1 MITID
6 VLESEIKKNS
16 IANGYVFCGL
26 DEELIKSSIDPIIK
40 KVLDKDFLDL
50 NFIKTILFRG
60 NFMDKIKV
68 ALIKCDNYELNE
80 VKLAINRGIDLL
92 GGIDLFIKEGDKIL
106 LKPNLLASESAEK
119 SVTTHPVVFEAIISI
134 LQEIKEN
141 KNIKKISYGD
151 SPGIGKGI
159 SVAQKSG
166 INEVA
171 EKLNIEYA
179 DFDEPVGVSFN
190 EGIKEKSFTI
200 AKPILEADTIIS
212 LPKLKSHALTIMT
225 GAVKN
230 QFGCIPGFRKAEY
243 HLKLPDFDDFSTM
256 LLDLNKLINPKLYI
270 MDGIMAM
277 EGNGPR
283 SGNPKKLN
291 VLLLSSDAIAL
302 DYVASQIISF
312 DYNLIPTI
320 KMGFKLGF
328 SNKENIEIVGDNIES
343 VKVNDFKKPHKRI
356 GIGRSLMKLSAFPI
370 IKRLFA
376 IMIPKPVIE
385 YSKCVK
391 CGVCVKVCP
400 VTPLALNFNKKG
412 KNYPPEYYYDKCIT
426 CYCCQE
432 LCPHKAIILKRKF

>member
-1 MITID
+1 M
-6 VLESEIKKNS
+6 S
-16 IANGYVFCGL
+16 
-26 DEELIKSSIDPIIK
+26 
-40 KVLDKDFLDL
+40 
-50 NFIKTILFRG
+50 
-60 NFMDKIKV
+60 KV
-68 ALIKCDNYELNE
+68 ALIKCDNYNLEE
-80 VKLAINRGIDLL
+80 VKLAIKRGVDLL
-92 GGIDLFIKEGDKIL
+92 GGIDSFIEEGDKIL

-119 SVTTHPVVFEAIISI
+119 SVTTHPIIFEAIISI
-134 LQEIKEN
+134 LQEIKDK

-151 SPGIGKGI
+151 SPGVGKGI

-166 INEVA
+166 ISEVA
-171 EKLNIEYA
+171 DRLNIEYA
-179 DFDEPVGVSFN
+179 DFDEPAGVNFKD
-190 EGIKEKSFTI
+190 GIKEKSFTI
-200 AKPILEADTIIS
+200 AKPILEANAIIS

-283 SGNPKKLN
+283 SGVPRKLN
-291 VLLLSSDAIAL
+291 VLLLSSDAVAL

-320 KMGFKLGF
+320 KMGFKYGF

-356 GIGRSLMKLSAFPI
+356 GIGRSLMKLSGFPI

-385 YSKCVK
+385 HSKCVK

-412 KNYPPEYYYDKCIT
+412 KNHPPEYYYDKCIT

>member
-1 MITID
+1 
-6 VLESEIKKNS
+6 
-16 IANGYVFCGL
+16 
-26 DEELIKSSIDPIIK
+26 
-40 KVLDKDFLDL
+40 
-50 NFIKTILFRG
+50 
-60 NFMDKIKV
+60 MDKIKV
-68 ALIKCDNYELNE
+68 ALIKCDNYELSE
-80 VKLAINRGIDLL
+80 VKSAINRGIDLL

-119 SVTTHPVVFEAIISI
+119 SVTTHPIVFEAIISI
-134 LQEIKEN
+134 LQEIKEK

-166 INEVA
+166 ISEVA

-179 DFDEPVGVSFN
+179 DFDEPVGISFN

-328 SNKENIEIVGDNIES
+328 SNKENIEIVGDNIET
-343 VKVNDFKKPHKRI
+343 VKVFDFKKPHKRI
-356 GIGRSLMKLSAFPI
+356 GIGRSLMKLSRFRV

-376 IMIPKPVIE
+376 ITIPKPVIE
-385 YSKCVK
+385 YDKCVK

>member
-1 MITID
+1 
-6 VLESEIKKNS
+6 
-16 IANGYVFCGL
+16 
-26 DEELIKSSIDPIIK
+26 
-40 KVLDKDFLDL
+40 
-50 NFIKTILFRG
+50 
-60 NFMDKIKV
+60 MDKIKV
-68 ALIKCDNYELNE
+68 ALIKCDNYELSE
-80 VKLAINRGIDLL
+80 VKSAINRGIDLL
-92 GGIDLFIKEGDKIL
+92 GGIDLFVKEGDKIL

-119 SVTTHPVVFEAIISI
+119 SVTTHPIVFEAIISI
-134 LQEIKEN
+134 LQEIKEK

-166 INEVA
+166 ISEVA

-179 DFDEPVGVSFN
+179 YFDEPVGVSFN

-328 SNKENIEIVGDNIES
+328 SNKGNIEIVGDNIES

-356 GIGRSLMKLSAFPI
+356 GIGRSLMKLSTFPI

-385 YSKCVK
+385 YGKCVK

>member
-1 MITID
+1 MI
-6 VLESEIKKNS
+6 ENK
-16 IANGYVFCGL
+16 
-26 DEELIKSSIDPIIK
+26 
-40 KVLDKDFLDL
+40 
-50 NFIKTILFRG
+50 
-60 NFMDKIKV
+60 DKIKV
-68 ALIKCDNYELNE
+68 ALIKCDSYDLNK
-80 VKLAINRGIDLL
+80 VKSAINRGIDLL
-92 GGIDLFIKEGDKIL
+92 GGIDSFIKYGDKIL

-119 SVTTHPVVFEAIISI
+119 SVTTHPIVFEAIISI
-134 LQEIKEN
+134 LQEKAKE
-141 KNIKKISYGD
+141 KNIEKISYGD

-166 INEVA
+166 ISEVA
-171 EKLNIEYA
+171 ERLKIEYA
-179 DFDEPVGVSFN
+179 DFDEPIGISFN

-200 AKPILEADTIIS
+200 AKPITEADTIIS
-212 LPKLKSHALTIMT
+212 LPKLKSHALTVMT

-256 LLDLNKLINPKLYI
+256 LLDLNKLISPKLYI
-270 MDGIMAM
+270 MDGITAM

-283 SGNPKKLN
+283 SGNPRKLN
-291 VLLLSSDAIAL
+291 VLLLSSDAVAL

-312 DYNLIPTI
+312 DYNSIPTI

-328 SNKENIEIVGDNIES
+328 SNKENIEIVGDNIET

-356 GIGRSLMKLSAFPI
+356 GIGRSLMKLSRFRV

-376 IMIPKPVIE
+376 ITIPKPAIE
-385 YSKCVK
+385 YDKCVK

-400 VTPLALNFNKKG
+400 VTPLALNFDKKG
-412 KNYPPEYYYDKCIT
+412 RNFPPEYYYDKCIT

-432 LCPHKAIILKRKF
+432 LCPHKAIVLKRKF

>member
-1 MITID
+1 
-6 VLESEIKKNS
+6 
-16 IANGYVFCGL
+16 
-26 DEELIKSSIDPIIK
+26 
-40 KVLDKDFLDL
+40 
-50 NFIKTILFRG
+50 
-60 NFMDKIKV
+60 MDKIKV
-68 ALIKCDNYELNE
+68 ALIKCDNYELSE
-80 VKLAINRGIDLL
+80 VKSAINRGIDLL
-92 GGIDLFIKEGDKIL
+92 GGIDLFVKEGDKIL

-119 SVTTHPVVFEAIISI
+119 SVTTHPIVFEAIISI
-134 LQEIKEN
+134 LQEIKEK

-166 INEVA
+166 ISEVA

-256 LLDLNKLINPKLYI
+256 LLDLNKLISPKLYI

-356 GIGRSLMKLSAFPI
+356 GIGRSLMKLSTFPI

-385 YSKCVK
+385 YGKCVK

>member
-1 MITID
+1 MI
-6 VLESEIKKNS
+6 E
-16 IANGYVFCGL
+16 
-26 DEELIKSSIDPIIK
+26 
-40 KVLDKDFLDL
+40 
-50 NFIKTILFRG
+50 
-60 NFMDKIKV
+60 DKIKV
-68 ALIKCDNYELNE
+68 ALIKCDSYDLNK
-80 VKLAINRGIDLL
+80 VKNAINRGIDLL
-92 GGIDLFIKEGDKIL
+92 GGINAFVKDGDKIL

-119 SVTTHPVVFEAIISI
+119 SVTTHPIVFEAIISI
-134 LQEIKEN
+134 LQEKSKE

-151 SPGIGKGI
+151 SPGIGNGI

-171 EKLNIEYA
+171 QRLKIEYA
-179 DFDEPVGVSFN
+179 DFDEPVGISFN

-200 AKPILEADTIIS
+200 AKPITEADTIIS
-212 LPKLKSHALTIMT
+212 LPKLKSHALTVMT

-283 SGNPKKLN
+283 SGSPKKLN
-291 VLLLSSDAIAL
+291 VLLLSSDAVAL

-312 DYNLIPTI
+312 DYNSIPTI

-356 GIGRSLMKLSAFPI
+356 GIGRSLMKLSRFRV

-385 YSKCVK
+385 EGKCVK

-400 VTPLALNFNKKG
+400 VTPLALNFNKRG
-412 KNYPPEYYYDKCIT
+412 KNFPPEYYYDKCIT

-432 LCPHKAIILKRKF
+432 LCPHKAIVLKRKF

>member
-1 MITID
+1 
-6 VLESEIKKNS
+6 
-16 IANGYVFCGL
+16 
-26 DEELIKSSIDPIIK
+26 
-40 KVLDKDFLDL
+40 
-50 NFIKTILFRG
+50 
-60 NFMDKIKV
+60 MDKIKV
-68 ALIKCDNYELNE
+68 ALIKCDNYELSE
-80 VKLAINRGIDLL
+80 VKSAINRGIDLL

-134 LQEIKEN
+134 LQEIKEK

-166 INEVA
+166 ISEVA

-179 DFDEPVGVSFN
+179 DFDEPIGISFN

-200 AKPILEADTIIS
+200 AKPILEANTIIS

-356 GIGRSLMKLSAFPI
+356 GIGRSLMKLSSFPI

-376 IMIPKPVIE
+376 ITIPKPVIE
-385 YSKCVK
+385 YDKCVK

>member
-1 MITID
+1 MI
-6 VLESEIKKNS
+6 ENK
-16 IANGYVFCGL
+16 
-26 DEELIKSSIDPIIK
+26 
-40 KVLDKDFLDL
+40 
-50 NFIKTILFRG
+50 
-60 NFMDKIKV
+60 DKIKV
-68 ALIKCDNYELNE
+68 ALIKCDSYDLNK
-80 VKLAINRGIDLL
+80 VKSAINRGIDLL
-92 GGIDLFIKEGDKIL
+92 GGIDSFIKDGDKIL

-119 SVTTHPVVFEAIISI
+119 SVTTHPIVFEAIISI
-134 LQEIKEN
+134 LQEKAKE
-141 KNIKKISYGD
+141 KNIEKISYGD

-166 INEVA
+166 ISEVA
-171 EKLNIEYA
+171 ERLKIEYA
-179 DFDEPVGVSFN
+179 DFDEPIGISFN

-200 AKPILEADTIIS
+200 AKPITEADTIIS
-212 LPKLKSHALTIMT
+212 LPKLKSHALTVMT

-256 LLDLNKLINPKLYI
+256 LLDLNKLISPKLYI
-270 MDGIMAM
+270 MDGITAM

-283 SGNPKKLN
+283 SGNPRKLN
-291 VLLLSSDAIAL
+291 VLLLSSDAVAL

-312 DYNLIPTI
+312 DYNSIPTI

-343 VKVNDFKKPHKRI
+343 VKVFDFKKPHKRI
-356 GIGRSLMKLSAFPI
+356 GIGRSLMKLSRFRL

-376 IMIPKPVIE
+376 ITIPKPAIE
-385 YSKCVK
+385 YDKCVK

-400 VTPLALNFNKKG
+400 VTPLALNFDKKG
-412 KNYPPEYYYDKCIT
+412 RNFPPEYYYDKCIT

-432 LCPHKAIILKRKF
+432 LCPHKAIVLKRKF

>member
-1 MITID
+1 
-6 VLESEIKKNS
+6 
-16 IANGYVFCGL
+16 
-26 DEELIKSSIDPIIK
+26 
-40 KVLDKDFLDL
+40 
-50 NFIKTILFRG
+50 
-60 NFMDKIKV
+60 MDKIKV
-68 ALIKCDNYELNE
+68 ALIKCDNYELSE
-80 VKLAINRGIDLL
+80 LKSAINRGIDLL

-134 LQEIKEN
+134 LQEIKEK

-166 INEVA
+166 ISEVA

-179 DFDEPVGVSFN
+179 DFDEPVGISFN

-356 GIGRSLMKLSAFPI
+356 GIGRSLMKLSSFPI

-376 IMIPKPVIE
+376 ITIPKPVIE
-385 YSKCVK
+385 YDKCVK

>member
-1 MITID
+1 
-6 VLESEIKKNS
+6 
-16 IANGYVFCGL
+16 
-26 DEELIKSSIDPIIK
+26 
-40 KVLDKDFLDL
+40 
-50 NFIKTILFRG
+50 
-60 NFMDKIKV
+60 MDKIKV
-68 ALIKCDNYELNE
+68 ALIKCDNYELSE
-80 VKLAINRGIDLL
+80 VKSAINRGIDLL
-92 GGIDLFIKEGDKIL
+92 GGIDLFVKEGDKIL

-119 SVTTHPVVFEAIISI
+119 SVTTHPIVFEAIISI
-134 LQEIKEN
+134 LQEIKEK

-166 INEVA
+166 ISEVA

-328 SNKENIEIVGDNIES
+328 SNKGNIEIVGDNIES

-356 GIGRSLMKLSAFPI
+356 GIGRSLMKLSTFPI

>member
-1 MITID
+1 
-6 VLESEIKKNS
+6 
-16 IANGYVFCGL
+16 
-26 DEELIKSSIDPIIK
+26 
-40 KVLDKDFLDL
+40 
-50 NFIKTILFRG
+50 
-60 NFMDKIKV
+60 MDKIKV
-68 ALIKCDNYELNE
+68 ALIKCDNYELSE
-80 VKLAINRGIDLL
+80 VKSAINRGIDLL

-119 SVTTHPVVFEAIISI
+119 SVTTHPIVFEAIISI
-134 LQEIKEN
+134 LQEIKEK

-166 INEVA
+166 ISEVA
-171 EKLNIEYA
+171 QRLKIEYA
-179 DFDEPVGVSFN
+179 DFDEPIGVSFN

-356 GIGRSLMKLSAFPI
+356 GIGRSLMKLSTFPI

>member
-1 MITID
+1 MI
-6 VLESEIKKNS
+6 E
-16 IANGYVFCGL
+16 
-26 DEELIKSSIDPIIK
+26 
-40 KVLDKDFLDL
+40 
-50 NFIKTILFRG
+50 
-60 NFMDKIKV
+60 DKIKV
-68 ALIKCDNYELNE
+68 ALIKCDSYDLNK
-80 VKLAINRGIDLL
+80 VKNAINRGIDLL
-92 GGIDLFIKEGDKIL
+92 GGINAFVKDGDKIL

-119 SVTTHPVVFEAIISI
+119 SVTTHPIVFEAIISI
-134 LQEIKEN
+134 LQEKSKE

-151 SPGIGKGI
+151 SPGIGNGI

-171 EKLNIEYA
+171 QRLKIEYA
-179 DFDEPVGVSFN
+179 DFDEPVGISFN

-200 AKPILEADTIIS
+200 AKPITEADTIIS
-212 LPKLKSHALTIMT
+212 LPKLKSHALTVMT

-283 SGNPKKLN
+283 SGSPKKLN
-291 VLLLSSDAIAL
+291 VLLLSSDAVAL

-312 DYNLIPTI
+312 DYNSIPTI

-356 GIGRSLMKLSAFPI
+356 GIGRSLMKLSRFRV

-385 YSKCVK
+385 YDKCVK

-400 VTPLALNFNKKG
+400 VTPLALNFNKRG
-412 KNYPPEYYYDKCIT
+412 KNFPPEYYYDKCIT

-432 LCPHKAIILKRKF
+432 LCPHKAIVLKRKF

>member
-1 MITID
+1 
-6 VLESEIKKNS
+6 
-16 IANGYVFCGL
+16 
-26 DEELIKSSIDPIIK
+26 
-40 KVLDKDFLDL
+40 
-50 NFIKTILFRG
+50 
-60 NFMDKIKV
+60 MDKIKV
-68 ALIKCDNYELNE
+68 ALIKCDNYELSE
-80 VKLAINRGIDLL
+80 VKSAINRGIDLL

-119 SVTTHPVVFEAIISI
+119 SVTTHPIVFEAIISI
-134 LQEIKEN
+134 LQEIKEK

-166 INEVA
+166 ISEVA

-179 DFDEPVGVSFN
+179 DFDEPIGVSFN

-356 GIGRSLMKLSAFPI
+356 GIGRSLMKLSVFPI

>member
-1 MITID
+1 
-6 VLESEIKKNS
+6 
-16 IANGYVFCGL
+16 
-26 DEELIKSSIDPIIK
+26 
-40 KVLDKDFLDL
+40 
-50 NFIKTILFRG
+50 
-60 NFMDKIKV
+60 MDKIKV
-68 ALIKCDNYELNE
+68 ALIKCDNYELSE
-80 VKLAINRGIDLL
+80 VKSAINRGIDLL
-92 GGIDLFIKEGDKIL
+92 GGIDLFVKEGDKIL

-119 SVTTHPVVFEAIISI
+119 SVTTHPIVFEAIISI
-134 LQEIKEN
+134 LQEIKEK

-159 SVAQKSG
+159 FVAQKSG
-166 INEVA
+166 ISEVA

-179 DFDEPVGVSFN
+179 YFDEPVGVSFN

>member
-1 MITID
+1 
-6 VLESEIKKNS
+6 
-16 IANGYVFCGL
+16 
-26 DEELIKSSIDPIIK
+26 
-40 KVLDKDFLDL
+40 
-50 NFIKTILFRG
+50 
-60 NFMDKIKV
+60 MDKIKV
-68 ALIKCDNYELNE
+68 ALIKCDNYELSE
-80 VKLAINRGIDLL
+80 VKSAINRGIDLL

-119 SVTTHPVVFEAIISI
+119 SVTTHPIVFEAIISI
-134 LQEIKEN
+134 LQEIKEK

-166 INEVA
+166 ISEVA

-179 DFDEPVGVSFN
+179 DFDEPIGISFN

-356 GIGRSLMKLSAFPI
+356 GIGRSLMKLSRFRV

-376 IMIPKPVIE
+376 ITIPKPVIE

>member
-1 MITID
+1 M
-6 VLESEIKKNS
+6 S
-16 IANGYVFCGL
+16 
-26 DEELIKSSIDPIIK
+26 
-40 KVLDKDFLDL
+40 
-50 NFIKTILFRG
+50 
-60 NFMDKIKV
+60 KV
-68 ALIKCDNYELNE
+68 ALIKCDSYYLNK
-80 VKLAINRGIDLL
+80 VKSAINRGIDLL
-92 GGIDLFIKEGDKIL
+92 GGIDSFIKDGDKIL

-119 SVTTHPVVFEAIISI
+119 SVTTHPIVFEAIISI
-134 LQEIKEN
+134 LQEKSKE
-141 KNIKKISYGD
+141 KNIEKISYGD

-166 INEVA
+166 ISEVA
-171 EKLNIEYA
+171 ERLKIEYA
-179 DFDEPVGVSFN
+179 DFDEPIGISFN

-200 AKPILEADTIIS
+200 AKPITEADTIIS
-212 LPKLKSHALTIMT
+212 LPKLKSHALTVMT

-256 LLDLNKLINPKLYI
+256 LLDLNKLISPKLYI
-270 MDGIMAM
+270 MDGITAM

-283 SGNPKKLN
+283 SGNPRKLN
-291 VLLLSSDAIAL
+291 VLLLSSDAVAL

-312 DYNLIPTI
+312 DYNSIPTI

-328 SNKENIEIVGDNIES
+328 SNKENIEIVGDNIET

-356 GIGRSLMKLSAFPI
+356 GIGRSLMKLSRFRV

-376 IMIPKPVIE
+376 ITIPKPAIE
-385 YSKCVK
+385 YDKCVK

-400 VTPLALNFNKKG
+400 VTPLALNFDKKG
-412 KNYPPEYYYDKCIT
+412 RNFPPEYYYDKCIT

-432 LCPHKAIILKRKF
+432 LCPHKAIVLKRKF

>member
-1 MITID
+1 MI
-6 VLESEIKKNS
+6 ENK
-16 IANGYVFCGL
+16 
-26 DEELIKSSIDPIIK
+26 
-40 KVLDKDFLDL
+40 
-50 NFIKTILFRG
+50 
-60 NFMDKIKV
+60 DKIKV
-68 ALIKCDNYELNE
+68 ALIKCDSYDLNK
-80 VKLAINRGIDLL
+80 VKSAINRGIDLL
-92 GGIDLFIKEGDKIL
+92 GGIDSFIKDGDKIL

-119 SVTTHPVVFEAIISI
+119 SVTTHPIVFEAIISI
-134 LQEIKEN
+134 LQEKSKE
-141 KNIKKISYGD
+141 KNIEKISYGD

-166 INEVA
+166 ISEVA
-171 EKLNIEYA
+171 ERLKIEYA
-179 DFDEPVGVSFN
+179 DFDEPIGISFN

-200 AKPILEADTIIS
+200 AKPITEADTIIS
-212 LPKLKSHALTIMT
+212 LPKLKSHALTVMT

-256 LLDLNKLINPKLYI
+256 LLDLNKLISPKLYI
-270 MDGIMAM
+270 MDGITAM

-283 SGNPKKLN
+283 SGNPRKLN
-291 VLLLSSDAIAL
+291 VLLLSSDAVAL

-312 DYNLIPTI
+312 DYNSVPTI

-328 SNKENIEIVGDNIES
+328 SNKENIEIVGDNIET

-356 GIGRSLMKLSAFPI
+356 GIGRSLMKLSRFRV

-376 IMIPKPVIE
+376 ITIPKPAIE
-385 YSKCVK
+385 YDKCVK

-400 VTPLALNFNKKG
+400 VTPLALNFDKKG
-412 KNYPPEYYYDKCIT
+412 RNFPPEYYYDKCIT

-432 LCPHKAIILKRKF
+432 LCPHKAIVLKRKF

>member
-1 MITID
+1 
-6 VLESEIKKNS
+6 
-16 IANGYVFCGL
+16 
-26 DEELIKSSIDPIIK
+26 
-40 KVLDKDFLDL
+40 
-50 NFIKTILFRG
+50 
-60 NFMDKIKV
+60 MDKIKV
-68 ALIKCDNYELNE
+68 ALIKCDNYELSE
-80 VKLAINRGIDLL
+80 VKSAINRGIDLL
-92 GGIDLFIKEGDKIL
+92 GGIDLFVKEGDKIL

-119 SVTTHPVVFEAIISI
+119 SVTTHPIVFEAIISI
-134 LQEIKEN
+134 LQEIKEK

-166 INEVA
+166 ISEVA

-356 GIGRSLMKLSAFPI
+356 GIGRSLMKLSTFPI

-385 YSKCVK
+385 YGKCVK

>member
-1 MITID
+1 
-6 VLESEIKKNS
+6 
-16 IANGYVFCGL
+16 
-26 DEELIKSSIDPIIK
+26 
-40 KVLDKDFLDL
+40 
-50 NFIKTILFRG
+50 
-60 NFMDKIKV
+60 MDKIKV
-68 ALIKCDNYELNE
+68 ALIKCDNYELSE
-80 VKLAINRGIDLL
+80 VKSAINRGIDLL
-92 GGIDLFIKEGDKIL
+92 GGIDLFVKEGDKIL

-134 LQEIKEN
+134 LQEIKEK

-166 INEVA
+166 ISEVA

-243 HLKLPDFDDFSTM
+243 HLKLPDFDNFSTM

-356 GIGRSLMKLSAFPI
+356 EIGRSLMKLSAFPI

>member
-1 MITID
+1 M
-6 VLESEIKKNS
+6 S
-16 IANGYVFCGL
+16 
-26 DEELIKSSIDPIIK
+26 
-40 KVLDKDFLDL
+40 KV
-50 NFIKTILFRG
+50 
-60 NFMDKIKV
+60 V
-68 ALIKCDNYELNE
+68 LIKCDSYDLNK
-80 VKLAINRGIDLL
+80 VKDAINRGIDLL
-92 GGIDLFIKEGDKIL
+92 GGIDAFIKDGDKIL

-119 SVTTHPVVFEAIISI
+119 SVTTHPIVFEAIISI
-134 LQEIKEN
+134 LQEKSKE

-151 SPGIGKGI
+151 SPGIGNGI

-166 INEVA
+166 ISEVA
-171 EKLNIEYA
+171 QRLKIEYA
-179 DFDEPVGVSFN
+179 DFDEPVGISFN

-200 AKPILEADTIIS
+200 AKPITEADTIIS
-212 LPKLKSHALTIMT
+212 LPKLKSHALTVMT

-256 LLDLNKLINPKLYI
+256 LLDLNKLVSPKLYI

-291 VLLLSSDAIAL
+291 VLLLSSDAVAL

-312 DYNLIPTI
+312 DYNSIPTI

-356 GIGRSLMKLSAFPI
+356 GIGRSLMKLSRFRV

-376 IMIPKPVIE
+376 ITIPKPVIE
-385 YSKCVK
+385 YDKCVK

-412 KNYPPEYYYDKCIT
+412 KNFPPEYYYDKCIT

-432 LCPHKAIILKRKF
+432 LCPHKAIVLKRKF

>member
-1 MITID
+1 MI
-6 VLESEIKKNS
+6 E
-16 IANGYVFCGL
+16 
-26 DEELIKSSIDPIIK
+26 
-40 KVLDKDFLDL
+40 
-50 NFIKTILFRG
+50 
-60 NFMDKIKV
+60 DKIKV
-68 ALIKCDNYELNE
+68 ALIKCDSYDLNK
-80 VKLAINRGIDLL
+80 VKNAINRGIDLL
-92 GGIDLFIKEGDKIL
+92 GGIDAFIKDGDKIL

-119 SVTTHPVVFEAIISI
+119 SVTTHPIVFEAIISI
-134 LQEIKEN
+134 LQEKSKE

-151 SPGIGKGI
+151 SPGIGNGI

-166 INEVA
+166 ISEVA
-171 EKLNIEYA
+171 QRLKIEYA
-179 DFDEPVGVSFN
+179 DFDEPVGISFN

-200 AKPILEADTIIS
+200 AKPITEADTIIS
-212 LPKLKSHALTIMT
+212 LPKLKSHALTVMT

-291 VLLLSSDAIAL
+291 VLLLSSDAVAL

-312 DYNLIPTI
+312 DYNSIPTI

-356 GIGRSLMKLSAFPI
+356 GIGRSLMKLSRFRV

-376 IMIPKPVIE
+376 IMIPKPVIDE
-385 YSKCVK
+385 GKCVK

-412 KNYPPEYYYDKCIT
+412 KNFPPEYYYDKCIT

-432 LCPHKAIILKRKF
+432 LCPHKAIVLKRKF

>member
-1 MITID
+1 MI
-6 VLESEIKKNS
+6 ENK
-16 IANGYVFCGL
+16 
-26 DEELIKSSIDPIIK
+26 
-40 KVLDKDFLDL
+40 
-50 NFIKTILFRG
+50 
-60 NFMDKIKV
+60 DKIKV
-68 ALIKCDNYELNE
+68 ALIKCDSYDLNK
-80 VKLAINRGIDLL
+80 VKSAINRGIDLL
-92 GGIDLFIKEGDKIL
+92 GGIDSFIKDGDKIL

-119 SVTTHPVVFEAIISI
+119 SVTTHPIVFEAIISI
-134 LQEIKEN
+134 LQEKAKE
-141 KNIKKISYGD
+141 KNIEKISYGD

-166 INEVA
+166 ISEVA
-171 EKLNIEYA
+171 ERLKIEYA
-179 DFDEPVGVSFN
+179 DFDEPIGISFN

-200 AKPILEADTIIS
+200 AKPITEADTIIS
-212 LPKLKSHALTIMT
+212 LPKLKSHALTVMT

-256 LLDLNKLINPKLYI
+256 LLDLNKLISPKLYI
-270 MDGIMAM
+270 MDGITAM

-283 SGNPKKLN
+283 SGNPRKLN
-291 VLLLSSDAIAL
+291 VLLLSSDAVAL

-312 DYNLIPTI
+312 DYNSIPTI

-328 SNKENIEIVGDNIES
+328 SNKENIEIVGDNIET

-356 GIGRSLMKLSAFPI
+356 GIGRSLMKLSRFRV

-376 IMIPKPVIE
+376 ITIPKPAIE
-385 YSKCVK
+385 YDKCVK

-400 VTPLALNFNKKG
+400 VTPLALNFDKKG
-412 KNYPPEYYYDKCIT
+412 RNFPPEYYYDKCIT

-432 LCPHKAIILKRKF
+432 LCPHKAIVLKRKF

>member
-1 MITID
+1 MI
-6 VLESEIKKNS
+6 E
-16 IANGYVFCGL
+16 
-26 DEELIKSSIDPIIK
+26 
-40 KVLDKDFLDL
+40 
-50 NFIKTILFRG
+50 
-60 NFMDKIKV
+60 DKIKV
-68 ALIKCDNYELNE
+68 ALIKCDSYDLNK
-80 VKLAINRGIDLL
+80 VKNAINRGIDLL
-92 GGIDLFIKEGDKIL
+92 GGINAFVKDGDKIL

-119 SVTTHPVVFEAIISI
+119 SVTTHPIVFEAIISI
-134 LQEIKEN
+134 LQEKSKE

-151 SPGIGKGI
+151 SPGIGNGI

-171 EKLNIEYA
+171 QRLKIEYA
-179 DFDEPVGVSFN
+179 DFDEPVGISFN

-200 AKPILEADTIIS
+200 AKPITEADTIIS
-212 LPKLKSHALTIMT
+212 LPKLKSHALTVMT

-283 SGNPKKLN
+283 SGSPKKLN
-291 VLLLSSDAIAL
+291 VLLLSSDAVAL

-312 DYNLIPTI
+312 DYNSIPTI

-356 GIGRSLMKLSAFPI
+356 GIGRSLMKLSRFRV

-385 YSKCVK
+385 EGKCVK

-412 KNYPPEYYYDKCIT
+412 KNFPPEYYYDKCIT

-432 LCPHKAIILKRKF
+432 LCPHKAIVLKRKF

>member
-1 MITID
+1 MI
-6 VLESEIKKNS
+6 ENK
-16 IANGYVFCGL
+16 
-26 DEELIKSSIDPIIK
+26 
-40 KVLDKDFLDL
+40 
-50 NFIKTILFRG
+50 
-60 NFMDKIKV
+60 DKIKV
-68 ALIKCDNYELNE
+68 ALIKCDSYDFNK
-80 VKLAINRGIDLL
+80 VKSAINRGIDLL
-92 GGIDLFIKEGDKIL
+92 GGIDSFIKDGDKIL
-106 LKPNLLASESAEK
+106 LKPNLLASELAEK
-119 SVTTHPVVFEAIISI
+119 SVTTHPIVFEAIISI
-134 LQEIKEN
+134 LQEKAKE
-141 KNIKKISYGD
+141 KNIEKISYGD

-166 INEVA
+166 ISEVA
-171 EKLNIEYA
+171 ERLKIEYA
-179 DFDEPVGVSFN
+179 DFDEPIGISFN

-200 AKPILEADTIIS
+200 AKPITEADTIIS
-212 LPKLKSHALTIMT
+212 LPKLKSHALTVMT

-256 LLDLNKLINPKLYI
+256 LLDLNKLISPKLYI

-283 SGNPKKLN
+283 SGNPRKLN
-291 VLLLSSDAIAL
+291 VLLLSSDAVAL

-312 DYNLIPTI
+312 DYNSIPTI

-328 SNKENIEIVGDNIES
+328 SNKENIEIVGDNIET

-356 GIGRSLMKLSAFPI
+356 GIGRSLMKLSRFRV

-376 IMIPKPVIE
+376 ITIPKPVIE
-385 YSKCVK
+385 YDKCVK

-400 VTPLALNFNKKG
+400 VTPLALNFDKKG
-412 KNYPPEYYYDKCIT
+412 KDYPPEYYYDKCIT

-432 LCPHKAIILKRKF
+432 LCPHKAIVLKRKF

>member
-1 MITID
+1 
-6 VLESEIKKNS
+6 
-16 IANGYVFCGL
+16 
-26 DEELIKSSIDPIIK
+26 
-40 KVLDKDFLDL
+40 
-50 NFIKTILFRG
+50 
-60 NFMDKIKV
+60 MDKIKV
-68 ALIKCDNYELNE
+68 ALIKCDNYELSE
-80 VKLAINRGIDLL
+80 LKSAINRGIDLL

-134 LQEIKEN
+134 LQEIKEK

-166 INEVA
+166 ISEVA

-179 DFDEPVGVSFN
+179 DFDEPVGISFN

-356 GIGRSLMKLSAFPI
+356 GIGRSLMKLSRFRV

-376 IMIPKPVIE
+376 ITIPKPVIE
-385 YSKCVK
+385 YDKCVK

>member
-1 MITID
+1 MI
-6 VLESEIKKNS
+6 ENK
-16 IANGYVFCGL
+16 
-26 DEELIKSSIDPIIK
+26 
-40 KVLDKDFLDL
+40 
-50 NFIKTILFRG
+50 
-60 NFMDKIKV
+60 DKIKV
-68 ALIKCDNYELNE
+68 ALIKCDSYDLNK
-80 VKLAINRGIDLL
+80 VKSAINIGIDLL
-92 GGIDLFIKEGDKIL
+92 GGIDSFIKDGDKIL

-119 SVTTHPVVFEAIISI
+119 SVTTHPIVFEAIISI
-134 LQEIKEN
+134 LQEKSKE
-141 KNIKKISYGD
+141 KNIEKISYGD

-171 EKLNIEYA
+171 ERLKIEYA
-179 DFDEPVGVSFN
+179 DFDEPIGISFN

-200 AKPILEADTIIS
+200 AKPITEADTIIS
-212 LPKLKSHALTIMT
+212 LPKLKSHALTVMT

-270 MDGIMAM
+270 MDGITAM

-283 SGNPKKLN
+283 SGNPRKLN
-291 VLLLSSDAIAL
+291 VLLLSSDAVAL

-312 DYNLIPTI
+312 DYNSIPTI

-343 VKVNDFKKPHKRI
+343 VKVFDFKKPHKRI
-356 GIGRSLMKLSAFPI
+356 GIGRSLMKLSRFRL

-376 IMIPKPVIE
+376 ITIPKPAIE
-385 YSKCVK
+385 YDKCVK

-400 VTPLALNFNKKG
+400 VTPLALNFDKKG
-412 KNYPPEYYYDKCIT
+412 RNFPPEYYYDKCIT

-432 LCPHKAIILKRKF
+432 LCPHKAIVLKRKF